1 MTLIGNFSIF
11 IYTIIEESRMTEEN
25 KVIANNIFNSI
36 SIVLT
41 EEIKKT
47 HNLDTLDKQIAFSR
61 TEKEKQTKE
70 QLVKRGIIV

>member
-1 MTLIGNFSIF
+1 LTLIGNFSIF

>member
-1 MTLIGNFSIF
+1 
-11 IYTIIEESRMTEEN
+11 MTEDN
-25 KVIANNIFNSI
+25 KRIANNIFNSI

-41 EEIKKT
+41 EEIKKIN
-47 HNLDTLDKQIAFSR
+47 HLDTLDKQIAYSR

>member
-1 MTLIGNFSIF
+1 
-11 IYTIIEESRMTEEN
+11 MTEEN